1 MAQRRTEVDKNFSQR
16 LRSQFAKDNKEMDE
30 VYDRK
35 SSHGDFHFKGA
46 QNNTAKSTQRH
57 KRNMPFNK
65 DSVTARAH
73 IADQI
78 TVEDGDLFNATM
90 RSPTIMMKP
99 VDIDRFF
106 SP

>member
-1 MAQRRTEVDKNFSQR
+1 MARRTEVDKNFSQR

-30 VYDRK
+30 VYDKK
-35 SSHGDFHFKGA
+35 SSHGDFHFKGG
-46 QNNTAKSTQRH
+46 QKNTAESTQRRH
-57 KRNMPFNK
+57 KRNMPLNK
-65 DSVTARAH
+65 DSATAKGH
-73 IADQI
+73 KADQI
-78 TVEDGDLFNATM
+78 TVQDGDIFNATM